1 MSKSIYDVLALL
13 RNVEGPDSGGNY
25 KACCPAHDDKKQSL
39 SVKQGDKGV
48 ILKCF
53 AGCGTR
59 QICEA
64 LKIEMKDLF
73 SDAPKPKAQNAQ
85 RKIVKTYKYTDK
97 DGQLLFEVVRYEPK
111 SFSQRMPDPEHP
123 GKWIWKS
130 CPTQVL
136 YRLPDVNKAIRE
148 DGLVCL
154 AEGEKD
160 ADTLTALGYCG
171 TTIAMGAGKWKS
183 AHTKQLKGANV
194 ALFPDNDEPGR
205 AHVNQIAV
213 TIGGTAKTVKIIDLK
228 HVWPEMPA
236 KGDVSDMVAA
246 LGADRAREL
255 IEQALKDPALS
266 TVTVEAPQG
275 PAPSAAQP
283 VEKLHDATE
292 AGELFSRVTGYTVL
306 NGCIS
311 QQTADG
317 IKPLSTFAAIPRRV
331 VTRDDGQTTQ
341 TGFEIEGWDREGRG
355 LGTEWV
361 TSKEFASMSW
371 PVEHWGFRANIMP
384 GNTNKDKLRYAIAE
398 VGSMSATRHTLYTH
412 TGWRRLQGKTVYLH
426 AGGAIGG
433 EDISVQLEGRLGTYD
448 MSISEGTTPQEGAL
462 AALEMLN
469 VMDPSAAFPLLAIS
483 YLAPLCEFEGR
494 KGIMPRFAL
503 YLLGQTQTR
512 KTTAALLALSHF
524 GNFNSQDKI
533 PASFNDTAY
542 SVQRSAFLLKDMPI
556 LVDDYFPVGNIQAR
570 RRMEEMAQTLSR
582 SFGNGAS
589 RGRLNSDMTQR
600 ETWTP
605 RGVAVFT
612 GEDLPDIKESGLA
625 RYFII
630 RFGKETVRA
639 DDDLTRLQ
647 EAAAAGKLAAAMRGY
662 IEYLAAQAEDLP
674 DTLYRRYMNFR
685 SQAVKNNRGG
695 ARSSEA
701 IAQLLLGLDM
711 AFRYFQSL
719 DVMAE
724 DQRVAYMDAAW
735 ISLCD
740 SSEAQA
746 KDISSQK
753 PSVQFINIVR
763 ELLQSG
769 VFKCLNEDGND
780 GGINVLGYKD
790 GSSYFFFP
798 ETLYK
803 AVSKFCSDQGTVF
816 PVGPTQLKKQL
827 VEDGILP
834 EGSVS
839 RVKRI
844 RGKTARYMV
853 IARPVID
860 GEDPDT
866 KPPDRPQQGMIEI
879 EDPDNPF

>member
-1 MSKSIYDVLALL
+1 MTIYEVLALL
-13 RNVEGPDSGGNY
+13 RNVEGPDGSGNY

-39 SVKQGDKGV
+39 SVKQGSKGV
-48 ILKCF
+48 VFKCF

-64 LKIEMKDLF
+64 LRIDMKDLF
-73 SDAPKPKAQNAQ
+73 AEAPKAKPQASQ
-85 RKIVKTYKYTDK
+85 RRIVKTYPYTDK
-97 DGQLLFEVVRYEPK
+97 DGKLLFEVVRYEPK

-130 CPTQVL
+130 CATQVL
-136 YRLPDVNKAIRE
+136 YRLPEVNETIKA
-148 DGLVCL
+148 GGFVCL

-160 ADTLTALGYCG
+160 ADTLKRLGYCG
-171 TTIAMGAGKWKS
+171 TTIAMGAGKWKKE
-183 AHTKQLKGANV
+183 HTRELKGANV
-194 ALFPDNDEPGR
+194 VLFPDNDEPGR
-205 AHVNQIAV
+205 NHMLSVASALKGV
-213 TIGGTAKTVKIIDLK
+213 AKDIRLADLK
-228 HVWPEMPA
+228 AAWPEMPE
-236 KGDVSDMVAA
+236 KGDVSDLAAA
-246 LGADRAREL
+246 LGDARAREI
-255 IEQALKDPALS
+255 IERCI
-266 TVTVEAPQG
+266 TM
-275 PAPSAAQP
+275 PAPIGEALAQQAVP
-283 VEKLHDATE
+283 QAQTEFFKPHDQTE
-292 AGELFSRVTGYTVL
+292 AGELFSKVTGYTVI

-311 QQTADG
+311 QVSADG
-317 IKPLSTFAAIPRRV
+317 VKPLSTFAAIPRRV

-341 TGFEIEGWDREGRG
+341 TGFEIEGWDRDGRG

-384 GNTNKDKLRYAIAE
+384 GNTNKDKLRYVIAE
-398 VGSMSATRHTLYTH
+398 VGSMAATRHTLYTH
-412 TGWRRLQGKTVYLH
+412 TGWRQLGGRTVFLH

-433 EDISVQLEGRLGTYD
+433 EDVSVQLEGRLGTYD
-448 MSISEGTTPQEGAL
+448 MSIGDRLPAQDGAL
-462 AALEMLN
+462 AALEILN
-469 VMDPSAAFPLLAIS
+469 VMDPSAAFPLLALS

-600 ETWTP
+600 ETFTP

-630 RFGKETVRA
+630 RFGKETVKA
-639 DDDLTRLQ
+639 DDKLTRLQ
-647 EAAAAGKLAAAMRGY
+647 EAASAGALAASMRGY
-662 IEYLAAQAEDLP
+662 IEFLAAQADELP
-674 DTLYRRYMNFR
+674 DTLYRRYMAFR

-711 AFRYFQSL
+711 AFRYFVSL
-719 DVMAE
+719 GVLDGE
-724 DQRVAYMDAAW
+724 QRAAYMEAAW

-746 KDISSQK
+746 KDIATQK

-780 GGINVLGYKD
+780 SGINVLGYKD
-790 GSSYFFFP
+790 GVNYYFFP

-827 VEDGILP
+827 VEEGVLP
-834 EGSVS
+834 EGCVS

-860 GEDPDT
+860 GEDPDA
-866 KPPDRPQQGMIEI
+866 KPPEGRPRQEMMEAD
-879 EDPDNPF
+879 DPDNPF